1 MSLDGLIN
9 QLENGAIQ
17 LYEETPPKGV
27 YKYENGEPFTPPKS
41 HTDEASAVLNVVYDD
56 IIDLLDRLIP
66 GTAQKR
72 TDRLAK
78 LGSRYEETL
87 GERDY
92 ELARKVSPVLTRRLD
107 EFDESFGESEDVI
120 RYFLGYRDILRD
132 EVERRKREKKGKR
145 QTQKLAPLDSEPY
158 MFMASDKANKF
169 FVKSLMPNQTR
180 PIKETSLDG
189 LEARGFN
196 IPGRFRAVCVK
207 DDDAKFV
214 GLVGY
219 NVGIGESVFR
229 FFQEKS
235 ALAVKAH
242 FALWARAHVET
253 KANPEKL
260 VKMSISQFC
269 DDLGFKKKQ
278 RTHTIEN
285 KRRAMQVLEALTS
298 AELIVLWQD
307 PQGKGHRTKG
317 NIWQRGLSDEIIGDI
332 SSFTNKNNDKK
343 IEKQINPNTFSYR
356 PGAFFEDSEWHKFND
371 YVGLVGQGLLKLGID
386 NKDKAAVLVGGY
398 IAFLARIEN
407 YDREEPLKLT
417 TLIEN
422 TGDLLTSYI
431 ERREAMALET
441 VVENAFDRLVEVN
454 VLKNYEW
461 VFDESL
467 KPSNSDK
474 AVKMP
479 ELLARRIKFTLPN
492 ELVRRGKEYQVIEAG
507 HRKEAAA
514 KKKKAKAE
522 QAKTKRK

>member
-1 MSLDGLIN
+1 MKKENLSAKGGGEYKFTSTSADGETETTHLSMQQLVEILHFEISIHAESIDPNLKNVIPLDKWELELESSGLIAAIWK
-9 QLENGAIQ
+9 LGASTTESVIEYYKTHSSSVSKYIQ
-17 LYEETPPKGV
+17 RAFDPAI
-27 YKYENGEPFTPPKS
+27 
-41 HTDEASAVLNVVYDD
+41 TDEM
-56 IIDLLDRLIP
+56 
-66 GTAQKR
+66 TKW
-72 TDRLAK
+72 LA
-78 LGSRYEETL
+78 L
-87 GERDY
+87 RD
-92 ELARKVSPVLTRRLD
+92 A
-107 EFDESFGESEDVI
+107 
-120 RYFLGYRDILRD
+120 LRD
-132 EVERRKREKKGKR
+132 EVQRRAREKSEKSKR
-145 QTQKLAPLDSEPY
+145 KKTNLVPLDNDPY

-260 VKMSISQFC
+260 IKMSISQFC

-317 NIWQRGLSDEIIGDI
+317 NIWQRGLSDEIISDI

-343 IEKQINPNTFSYR
+343 IEKQIDPNTFSYR
-356 PGAFFEDSEWHKFND
+356 PGAFFEDSEWRKFND

-407 YDREEPLKLT
+407 YDRAEPLKLT

-422 TGDLLTSYI
+422 TGDLLTNYI

-492 ELVRRGKEYQVIEAG
+492 ELVRRGKEYQAIEAG
-507 HRKEAAA
+507 HRKEAAT
-514 KKKKAKAE
+514 KKEKAKAE

>member
-1 MSLDGLIN
+1 MKKENISAKGAGEYKFTSTSADGETETTHVSMQQLIEILHYEISIHAEYLDPNLKN
-9 QLENGAIQ
+9 VTPLHKWELDLEKSGSVTDWELGDSTTESVIEYYKIHSPEVARDIQRTFDPAI
-17 LYEETPPKGV
+17 
-27 YKYENGEPFTPPKS
+27 
-41 HTDEASAVLNVVYDD
+41 TDEM
-56 IIDLLDRLIP
+56 
-66 GTAQKR
+66 TKW
-72 TDRLAK
+72 LA
-78 LGSRYEETL
+78 L
-87 GERDY
+87 RD
-92 ELARKVSPVLTRRLD
+92 A
-107 EFDESFGESEDVI
+107 I
-120 RYFLGYRDILRD
+120 RD
-132 EVERRKREKKGKR
+132 EVNRRRQAKEQKPKRKR
-145 QTQKLAPLDSEPY
+145 QTQNLVPLDSEPY
-158 MFMASDKANKF
+158 MFMASDKANKL

-196 IPGRFRAVCVK
+196 IPGRFGAVCVK
-207 DDDAKFV
+207 DDDANFV

-219 NVGIGESVFR
+219 NVSIGESVFR

-260 VKMSISQFC
+260 IKMSISQFC

-278 RTHTIEN
+278 RTHKIEN

-317 NIWQRGLSDEIIGDI
+317 NIWQRGLSDEIISDI

-343 IEKQINPNTFSYR
+343 IEKQIDPNTFSYR
-356 PGAFFEDSEWHKFND
+356 PGAFFEDSEWRKFND

-386 NKDKAAVLVGGY
+386 NKDKAAVLIGGY

-407 YDREEPLKLT
+407 YDTRTLKLT
-417 TLIEN
+417 TIIEN
-422 TGDLLTSYI
+422 TGELLTGYI
-431 ERREAMALET
+431 DRREAAILET

-461 VFDESL
+461 VFDELL
-467 KPSNSDK
+467 KPSDSDK
-474 AVKMP
+474 EVKMP

-492 ELVRRGKEYQVIEAG
+492 ELVRRGKEYQAIEAG
-507 HRKEAAA
+507 HRKEAAT
-514 KKKKAKAE
+514 KKEKAKAE